1 MDGVYDSDPKK
12 NPDAKKFDEITI
24 EEVVAK
30 GLGVV
35 DGAAAVLAK
44 ENRMPM
50 LVFGLNG
57 EGAIANAARGVI
69 DGTRVTCSCKIHG
82 YSGGKQNIMSER
94 SKAYEEKMEK
104 TLKNLDGELQ
114 SIRAGRANP
123 HVLDKITVDYYGTP
137 TAIHQVA
144 NVTVP
149 EARMIQIAPWEKN
162 MLKEITKAI
171 QKSDLGI
178 NPSNDG
184 TVIRLIFPEL
194 TEERRKDLV
203 KDVKKKGEN
212 AKVAVRNIRRDS
224 DKMLKKLKKD
234 AELSEDQIADI
245 EDEILQK
252 VTDKYVKKIDE
263 AVDVKTKE
271 LMTI

>member
-1 MDGVYDSDPKK
+1 
-12 NPDAKKFDEITI
+12 
-24 EEVVAK
+24 
-30 GLGVV
+30 
-35 DGAAAVLAK
+35 
-44 ENRMPM
+44 
-50 LVFGLNG
+50 
-57 EGAIANAARGVI
+57 
-69 DGTRVTCSCKIHG
+69 
-82 YSGGKQNIMSER
+82 MSEQA
-94 SKAYEEKMEK
+94 KAYQDKMEK
-104 TLKNLDGELQ
+104 SLKNLAAELQ
-114 SIRAGRANP
+114 TIRAGRANP
-123 HVLDKITVDYYGTP
+123 HVLDRIMVEYYGAPTP
-137 TAIHQVA
+137 IQSVA

-178 NPSNDG
+178 NPNNDG

-245 EDEILQK
+245 EDEIQK
-252 VTDKYVKKIDE
+252 LVDQYVKKIDE
-263 AVDVKTKE
+263 AVDVKTQE
-271 LMTI
+271 LMQV